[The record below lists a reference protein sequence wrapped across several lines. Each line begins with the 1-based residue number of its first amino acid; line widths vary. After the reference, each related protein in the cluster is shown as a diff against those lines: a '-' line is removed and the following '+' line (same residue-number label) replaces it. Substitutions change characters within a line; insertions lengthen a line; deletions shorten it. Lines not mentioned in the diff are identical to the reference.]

1 MRRCIAI
8 NSNLFRRSVLANG
21 LSEEPL
27 GSINASILA
36 QQKIDSAALLINKAI
51 SERGIKVRIARE
63 GIDSSERL
71 GRYRWVVERM
81 GSWLNNFRRL
91 RIRYERSDDI
101 QDRKS

>member
-36 QQKIDSAALLINKAI
+36 QQKIDSAALLINYSIEIFPSPRTRMYVSSTLQDLLTGRAKA
-51 SERGIKVRIARE
+51 SHFF
-63 GIDSSERL
+63 SNS
-71 GRYRWVVERM
+71 GRSAIPIE
-81 GSWLNNFRRL
+81 
-91 RIRYERSDDI
+91 
-101 QDRKS
+101 